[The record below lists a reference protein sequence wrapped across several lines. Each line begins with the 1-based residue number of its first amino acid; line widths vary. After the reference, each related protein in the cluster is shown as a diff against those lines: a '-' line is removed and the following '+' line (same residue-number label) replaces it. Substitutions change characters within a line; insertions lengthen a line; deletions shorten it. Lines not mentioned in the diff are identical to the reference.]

1 VSNGTMKLIQGQGQG
16 TAELLPDDDLWD
28 VERAA
33 RFLGMSTHWVYRAAE
48 RGDLPY
54 RKIGSRLRFLP
65 GELRTWAQ
73 GR

>member
-1 VSNGTMKLIQGQGQG
+1 MRLVQGQSHDH
-16 TAELLPDDDLWD
+16 AELPPDEDLWN
-28 VERAA
+28 VARAA